1 MKLILDPYDYGLT
14 KVHDFYQKQCDSWW
28 TVNIESAPV
37 VYSCSD
43 GADKGLW
50 SEYLSSEDTRRARLI
65 FVEELKKGCKG
76 IHTVSMDQLD
86 QQGQALCLVCGVML
100 KEVITWEAVE

>member
-1 MKLILDPYDYGLT
+1 MKRILDPYDYGLT

-50 SEYLSSEDTRRARLI
+50 SEYLSSEDTHRARLI
-65 FVEELKKGCKG
+65 FVEELKKEPCKVHKPDHG
-76 IHTVSMDQLD
+76 GRYENTICTECD
-86 QQGQALCLVCGVML
+86 CKL
-100 KEVITWEAVE
+100 KRVITWEPA